1 MKKISILLFSGI
13 VLILSCNNPSQDTKV
28 ADSSSIKTVNEPVK
42 EKVLS
47 KEEQMALTPDQIIQ
61 SLKDGNQRFIN
72 KKLITRNT
80 DSLVKD
86 AVAGQ
91 YPKAVIL
98 ACMDSRVPV
107 EKVFDKSIG
116 DLFVCR
122 VAGNIV
128 NDDMLASMEY
138 GCKVSG
144 AKVIV
149 VLGHKYCGA
158 IQSAIKDVKLGN
170 ITQLLQ
176 KIKPAITMSNSFTG
190 EQSYKNE
197 DYVLD
202 VSNNNVKHNRD
213 LILEKSPILKEM
225 VSKGELKIVGAGYNL
240 NTGEVIFQ

>member
-1 MKKISILLFSGI
+1 MKKISVLLFVGS
-13 VLILSCNNPSQDTKV
+13 VLIFSCNNQSQDAKVTDSNSTK
-28 ADSSSIKTVNEPVK
+28 SVNELVK
-42 EKVLS
+42 EKVLT

-72 KKLITRNT
+72 KKLVTRNT

-116 DLFVCR
+116 DIFVCR

-128 NDDMLASMEY
+128 NEDMLASMEY

-170 ITQLLQ
+170 ITALLQ
-176 KIKPAITMSNSFTG
+176 KIKPAIAMSNSFSG
-190 EQSYKNE
+190 EHSYKNE

-202 VSNNNVKHNRD
+202 VSTNNVKHNLD
-213 LILEKSPILKEM
+213 MILQKSPILKEM

-240 NTGEVIFQ
+240 NTGEVIFL